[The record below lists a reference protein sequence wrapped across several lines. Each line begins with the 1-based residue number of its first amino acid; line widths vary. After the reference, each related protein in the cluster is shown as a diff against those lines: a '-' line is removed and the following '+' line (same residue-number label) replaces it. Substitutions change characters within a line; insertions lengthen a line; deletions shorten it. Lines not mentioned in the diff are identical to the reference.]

1 MDPNG
6 LSDPYVK
13 CKLIPEGNELGSR
26 KKKTRTISSTL
37 NPQWNETLTFH
48 LNSED
53 KNRRL
58 LIEIWDFDRLSK
70 NDFMGSMSFGVSEVL
85 KAPIDN
91 WYKLLSQEEGEFYNV
106 PVPSED
112 ADITQIKK
120 LSKSIVGSSAKAG
133 ALTEGGQLTGDQA
146 DQQQTGKQ
154 DVIRPSDFNFL
165 MVLGKGKC
173 GFGFFAKCSD

>member
-1 MDPNG
+1 MSAFETLSSQILDSSSSTYLVRFVCLTLLLFQISCHRRNLLPMDPNG

-58 LIEIWDFDRLSK
+58 LIEVWDFDRLSK
-70 NDFMGSMSFGVSEVL
+70 NDFMGSMSFGISEVL

-106 PVPSED
+106 PG
-112 ADITQIKK
+112 
-120 LSKSIVGSSAKAG
+120 L
-133 ALTEGGQLTGDQA
+133 
-146 DQQQTGKQ
+146 
-154 DVIRPSDFNFL
+154 FNVFSFICSL
-165 MVLGKGKC
+165 QMV
-173 GFGFFAKCSD
+173 SN